1 MNFITHFV
9 SIFETIGVV
18 RRTEGLCSL
27 LLKYILEGLSGSCL
41 NKKSYFWCLFV
52 KIRAKKY
59 HVLEY

>member
-9 SIFETIGVV
+9 SKFETIGVV

-41 NKKSYFWCLFV
+41 NKKKLLL
-52 KIRAKKY
+52 
-59 HVLEY
+59 VLVC